1 MIYVIN
7 GVPERR
13 EAIEFEITQ
22 HGMIPPDQ
30 IHWISS
36 QPQSNEI
43 LNQSLFSACRTWR
56 DPNTRHLQT
65 AGGMSCTIGHIM
77 AWEHICASDREY
89 GHIVLEDDAE
99 ILAPL
104 DLTTQAAGLVYLGAK
119 LLGEPEYA
127 RYNGEKKTFPAPY
140 VYWTVGYQITRS
152 TAQKLLNSVCEQ
164 DMIPT
169 DEFIPYHY
177 GQNPNVDEVYHNQK
191 PSARIKASCL
201 KNFIVKPSGR
211 WESSTANS
219 PPAFMLTV
227 FVFATD
233 LEKASST
240 IQAYQDLGYHI
251 EVIGEGKAGW
261 DTSGP
266 AGAQKL
272 IWLSEA
278 LNKIPSWKLRHMI
291 ILVSDGYDTLPLVSP
306 DNLIARFEEMNT
318 PILISGE
325 ANCWPNQA
333 LKEKFPIPRQP
344 RWGDSGDY
352 IFPCSGLFM
361 GFGQSILKQLILCST
376 TTGIDDQEILQI
388 QIGRD
393 VVSAGQW
400 RVDEEAYL
408 FQNLNNASEDI
419 TIKENGAWYNHRTKC
434 FPAVL
439 HANGP
444 SSFEDFKPQAPEFK
458 YDPTMSVLE
467 VADGILSIPF
477 FSAEE
482 CVRLIAETKESSSWA
497 PLPGDNVPGDELR
510 IKTHQAAMFDSIE
523 VELKKRLEDV
533 IRQRWNPCEW
543 KSVKDLFLIRYSRK
557 TQPSIRLHED
567 RSYFSCSIVL
577 RRACDGGDLYF
588 PRQRYND
595 RLVEVGT
602 LLVWP
607 SRVTH
612 PHCVSPVK
620 KGSRISM
627 VVWTKED

>member
-22 HGMIPPDQ
+22 HGKVPSDQ

-36 QPQSNEI
+36 QPQPNVI
-43 LNQSLFSACRTWR
+43 LNQSRFSSCRNWR
-56 DPNTRHLQT
+56 DPYTKHLGT
-65 AGGMSCTIGHIM
+65 SGEVSCTIGHIT
-77 AWEHICASDREY
+77 AWEHICASGNEY
-89 GHIVLEDDAE
+89 GHIVLEDDAK

-104 DLTTQAAGLVYLGAK
+104 NFTQADGLVYLGAK
-119 LLGEPEYA
+119 LMDKKPSHDLGGPM
-127 RYNGEKKTFPAPY
+127 FPAPY
-140 VYWTVGYQITRS
+140 AYWTVGYQITRS
-152 TAQKLLNSVCEQ
+152 TARILLESICETE
-164 DMIPT
+164 MIPT

-177 GQNPNVDEVYHNQK
+177 GQNPNVDEMYHNQK
-191 PSARIKASCL
+191 PSAGIQARCL
-201 KNFIVKPSGR
+201 ENFIVEPSGR
-211 WESSTANS
+211 WESATANS

-233 LEKASST
+233 LNKASST
-240 IQAYQDLGYHI
+240 IQAYRELGYLI
-251 EVIGEGKAGW
+251 EVIGEDKDGW

-272 IWLSEA
+272 IWLLEA
-278 LNKIPSWKLRHMI
+278 LNEIPMWKLRHMI
-291 ILVSDGYDTLPLVSP
+291 ILVSDGYDVIPLVDP
-306 DNLIARFEEMNT
+306 DDLVARFEEMNT

-325 ANCWPNQA
+325 SHCWPNQD
-333 LKEKFPIPRQP
+333 LKEKFPIPRQH

-361 GFGQSILKQLILCST
+361 GFGTSILKQLTMCST
-376 TTGIDDQEILQI
+376 TELIDDQEILQI
-388 QIGRD
+388 QIG
-393 VVSAGQW
+393 SEGEGQW

-408 FQNLNNASEDI
+408 FQNLNRAQDDI
-419 TIKENGAWYNHRTKC
+419 TIKENGTWFNHRTRC
-434 FPAVL
+434 FPAIL

-444 SSFEDFKPQAPEFK
+444 SSFEDFKPTLPELE
-458 YDPTMSVLE
+458 YDKAMSVLE

-477 FSAEE
+477 FSVEE
-482 CVRLIAETKESSSWA
+482 CRQLVAETKESVLWA

-510 IKTHQAAMFDSIE
+510 IKNYREAMFSSIE
-523 VELKKRLEDV
+523 NELKKRLESV
-533 IRQRWNPCEW
+533 IQQRWNPCVW
-543 KSVKDLFLIRYSRK
+543 KPVKDLFLIRYSSK
-557 TQPSIRLHED
+557 AQPSIRLHED
-567 RSYFSCSIVL
+567 QSYFSCSIVL
-577 RRACDGGDLYF
+577 KRACNGGDLYF

-607 SRVTH
+607 SRITH

-620 KGSRISM
+620 KGSRVSM

>member
-22 HGMIPPDQ
+22 HGKVPSEQ
-30 IHWISS
+30 IHWVSS
-36 QPQSNEI
+36 QPQPDVI
-43 LNQSLFSACRTWR
+43 LNQSRFSACKNWR
-56 DPNTRHLQT
+56 DPHTKHLET

-77 AWEHICASDREY
+77 AWEHICASEQEY
-89 GHIVLEDDAE
+89 GHIVLEDDAK

-104 DLTTQAAGLVYLGAK
+104 NDLRKAHGLVYLGAK
-119 LLGEPEYA
+119 LLEEPHYDGSLEM
-127 RYNGEKKTFPAPY
+127 FPAPY

-152 TAQKLLNSVCEQ
+152 TARKLLESICEHR
-164 DMIPT
+164 MIPT

-177 GQNPNVDEVYHNQK
+177 GKNPNVDEAYHRQK
-191 PSARIKASCL
+191 PSAGIQARCL
-201 KNFIVKPSGR
+201 KNFIVEPSGR
-211 WESSTANS
+211 WESTTANS

-233 LEKASST
+233 REKASST
-240 IQAYQDLGYHI
+240 IQAYQELGYHI
-251 EVIGEGKAGW
+251 EVIGEDKNGW

-266 AGAQKL
+266 SGAQKL
-272 IWLSEA
+272 IWLLEA
-278 LNKIPSWKLRHMI
+278 LNEIPMWKLRHMI
-291 ILVSDGYDTLPLVSP
+291 ILVSDGYDVLPLVSP
-306 DNLIARFEEMNT
+306 DNLIERFEEMNT

-325 ANCWPNQA
+325 AHCWPNQD
-333 LKEKFPIPRQP
+333 LKKYFPIPRQP

-361 GFGQSILKQLILCST
+361 GFAEAILEQLTECST
-376 TTGIDDQEILQI
+376 TTLIDDQEILQI
-388 QIGRD
+388 QIESKGG
-393 VVSAGQW
+393 GQW

-419 TIKENGAWYNHRTKC
+419 TVEKNGAWLNHRTKC
-434 FPAVL
+434 FPAIL

-444 SSFEDFKPQAPEFK
+444 SSFEDFKPSLTELK
-458 YDPTMSVLE
+458 YAAAMSVLE
-467 VADGILSIPF
+467 VADGILAIPF
-477 FSAEE
+477 FSVEE
-482 CVRLIAETKESSSWA
+482 CARLVADTKESSSWA

-510 IKTHQAAMFDSIE
+510 IRAHHEGMFSSIE
-523 VELKKRLEDV
+523 EELKKRLGDV
-533 IRQRWNPCEW
+533 IRQRWNPCVW

-557 TQPSIRLHED
+557 GQPSIRFHED

-577 RRACDGGDLYF
+577 KRACGGGDLYF
-588 PRQRYND
+588 PRQRYD
-595 RLVEVGT
+595 DHLVEVGT

-607 SRVTH
+607 SRITH

-620 KGSRISM
+620 KGSRVSM